1 MLCLEE
7 CHIKNRYLGKYN
19 MPKLLQ
25 INSCLDKST
34 GRIAQQIGEKAILSG
49 YESYIAYSS
58 RAGRRDSKSIILEIG
73 TRSESI
79 IHAIMTRIFDN
90 HGLCSKCATQRL
102 ISQIKELKPDIIHL
116 HNIHGYYINYKILF
130 EYLADSGIPVV
141 WTLHDC
147 WPFTGHCVH
156 FTDVNCN
163 KWTTG
168 TCDDCP
174 KKKSY
179 PASILFDRSQK
190 NYLDKKHAFTSL
202 KNLTIVPV
210 SYWLGEMTKHS
221 FLKDFPLRVIQNGI
235 DIQKFRRRT
244 DVRETIRR
252 RYGWH
257 DKFVVLGVATG
268 WSEDVGLSTF
278 YKLNSSLSADYVI
291 AMVGLTDEQLMTLPK
306 GITGI
311 KRTNSQ
317 EELAEIYTAADILF
331 NGSYQETFG
340 LVTAEAMACGTP
352 VIVYNSTACPEIVDE
367 TRGRVI
373 PVGDFTQLIDSIRD
387 FKDMSVIEKESITK
401 ACIDYVR
408 NNLDKDHKYQDYIDL
423 YNMLL
428 KRV

>member
-1 MLCLEE
+1 
-7 CHIKNRYLGKYN
+7 

-49 YESYIAYSS
+49 FESYIAYSS
-58 RAGRRDSKSIILEIG
+58 RAGRRDSKSILLEIG
-73 TRSESI
+73 TKYDSYF
-79 IHAIMTRIFDN
+79 HAIMTRLFDN
-90 HGLCSKCATQRL
+90 HGLCSRFATKRL
-102 ISQIKELKPDIIHL
+102 IDQIRKLRPDIIHL
-116 HNIHGYYINYKILF
+116 HNIHGYYVNYKILF
-130 EYLADSGIPVV
+130 EYLAASDIPVV

-163 KWTTG
+163 RWILGK
-168 TCDDCP
+168 CNDCP
-174 KKKSY
+174 KKKMY
-179 PASILFDRSQK
+179 PSSVLFDRSKK
-190 NYLDKKHAFTSL
+190 NYHDKQNAFTSL

-210 SYWLGEMTKHS
+210 SYWLGEVTKLS
-221 FLKDFPLRVIQNGI
+221 FMKAFPLQVIQNGV
-235 DIQKFRRRT
+235 DIQKFNRRS
-244 DVRETIRR
+244 VARETIRR

-257 DKFVVLGVATG
+257 GKFVVLGVATG
-268 WSEDVGLSTF
+268 WSEEVGLSTF
-278 YKLNSSLSADYVI
+278 YKLNSSLSDDYII
-291 AMVGLTDEQLMTLPK
+291 AMVGLTDEQLNSLPK

-317 EELAEIYTAADILF
+317 EELSEIYTAADILF

-367 TRGRVI
+367 TRGRI
-373 PVGDFTQLIDSIRD
+373 ISIGDFPQLVDSIKS
-387 FKDMSVIEKESITK
+387 FKELSITERESISN

-408 NNLDKDHKYQDYIDL
+408 NNLDKGQKYQEYIDL

-428 KRV
+428 KRS